1 MKKIIALVMALVMT
15 LALGVTA
22 FANDIEKTATIE
34 GWTSGE
40 TVDIEKDKEIVLM
53 ITGGQ
58 KDMIIS
64 DVNGHLKFETP
75 TAVTGS
81 DATRFAVSVKAEKV
95 GVTKIQ
101 ITDKDGN
108 DILNGTY
115 FVNVKD
121 AAVVDPYDGAVF
133 SDVDAVELTG
143 SKVIIDIQGF
153 EGISHEV
160 YNAAANL
167 SPEQIVIKNNTFTL
181 TLNRGDYT
189 KQTLNKHL
197 YFNVLISNAPTATG
211 VTNNKVLNALGN
223 KKADPF
229 YVEIRESGLSKVAD
243 KPELVLNMYADADW
257 SNWLKT
263 NNAKNMIMYKYDAKE
278 ETITQVRKSLSVDSL
293 LSNKL
298 TSPTTKNGVYFLVDA
313 NNAAGSNANTGT
325 GSGSGSNQKPNTNTG
340 ANDMLAVA
348 VVFGVI
354 ALAAGVSKK
363 VR

>member
-15 LALGVTA
+15 FALGVTA
-22 FANDIEKTATIE
+22 FAEEVQKTATIE

-40 TVDIEKDKEIVLM
+40 TVEIDKDGEIVLM

-58 KDMIIS
+58 KDMVVS
-64 DVNGHLKFETP
+64 DANGYLEFSEVV
-75 TAVTGS
+75 AVTGA
-81 DATRFAVSVKAEKV
+81 DQTRYAVSVKAKTL
-95 GVTKIQ
+95 GLTIIK

-108 DILNGTY
+108 DILNGNY
-115 FVNVKD
+115 YVKVKD

-133 SDVDAVELTG
+133 NDVDAVELTG
-143 SKVIIDIQGF
+143 SKVIIDIEGF
-153 EGISHEV
+153 DGISHEV
-160 YNAAANL
+160 YNAATKL
-167 SPEQIVIKNNTFTL
+167 SPEQIVIKSNTFTL

-197 YFNVLISNAPTATG
+197 YFKVLISDAPTAAG

-243 KPELVLNMYADADW
+243 KPELVLNMYASGDW

-263 NNAKNMIMYKYDAKE
+263 NNAKNMIMYRYDAKE
-278 ETITQVRKSLSVDSL
+278 ETVTQIRKSLSVDSL

-298 TSPTTKNGVYFLVDA
+298 TSPTTKNGIYVLTDA
-313 NNAAGSNANTGT
+313 NNAAGDNANTG
-325 GSGSGSNQKPNTNTG
+325 SGSTQKPNTNTG
-340 ANDMLAVA
+340 AGDMVAVA
-348 VVFGVI
+348 VVFATI
-354 ALAAGVSKK
+354 ALAAGVAKK
-363 VR
+363 AR